1 MDSTAIQPAPELSLN
16 LWLSERQALV
26 LRLSDELRAGFQ
38 AVAEFHARNYLD
50 CIERQE
56 ALAAKLAAHDA
67 QMPELPAE
75 AEDKRRLADA
85 VRAMNLSLRR
95 LNDIH
100 ATLIDLGSRSARCF
114 QRVWA
119 LREAGYAV
127 PAGKE
132 R

>member
-1 MDSTAIQPAPELSLN
+1 MDNSAVPSALN
-16 LWLSERQALV
+16 RWLCEREALV

-38 AVAEFHARNYLD
+38 AVAEFHARDYLD

-56 ALAAKLAAHDA
+56 ALAAKLAAHDTR
-67 QMPELPAE
+67 MPELPAA

-85 VRAMNLSLRR
+85 IRAMNASLRR
-95 LNDIH
+95 LADIH
-100 ATLIDLGSRSARCF
+100 TALIDLGSRSARCF

-119 LREAGYAV
+119 MREAGYAV
-127 PAGKE
+127 PVGAGKE